1 MENLSLAV
9 GIFGVLIAL
18 YQGFEKR
25 RLSRYLRS
33 QSWYIY
39 SMSLMSWSSAQ
50 TALKKYKDTHGEK
63 LNPEIFETLS
73 KCDAYNFSLSL
84 EAIRQIQLSEPRFD
98 IETIMT
104 WGMQGKIP
112 KDHTPLFLRILS
124 LNPPNM
130 FFLFWKTLM
139 LKLTTKLQK
148 KMIQQPDTIAD
159 PQKDSEPKN
168 NIGKS

>member
-1 MENLSLAV
+1 MDINLGLAIL
-9 GIFGVLIAL
+9 GILIAL

-25 RLSRYLRS
+25 RISRYLRS

-39 SMSLMSWSSAQ
+39 SMSLMSWSAAQ

-63 LNPEIFETLS
+63 LTPDIFESLS

-112 KDHTPLFLRILS
+112 KDHTPLFLRLLS
-124 LNPPNM
+124 LDPPNM
-130 FFLFWKTLM
+130 FSLFWKTLW
-139 LKLTTKLQK
+139 LKLNTKLQNK
-148 KMIQQPDTIAD
+148 LIKQPSTVTDT
-159 PQKDSEPKN
+159 QKDSEPKN
-168 NIGKS
+168 DIGKS

>member
-1 MENLSLAV
+1 MDINLGLAML
-9 GIFGVLIAL
+9 GILIAL

-50 TALKKYKDTHGEK
+50 AALKKYKDTHGEK
-63 LNPEIFETLS
+63 LNPEIFETLA

-98 IETIMT
+98 IETIIT

-130 FFLFWKTLM
+130 FMLFWKTLW
-139 LKLTTKLQK
+139 LKLNTKLQNK
-148 KMIQQPDTIAD
+148 LIQQPSTITDT
-159 PQKDSEPKN
+159 QKDSEPKN
-168 NIGKS
+168 DVGKS